1 MLEYILKTLFPKTI
15 NKIVNDEIIDRAIIK
30 EFGSLEAQQ
39 QHLEFEAMFNEIP
52 KEEWEKMAAEIDE
65 AEAEAHAMHL
75 EQDRY

>member
-1 MLEYILKTLFPKTI
+1 MLEYILETLFPKTI
-15 NKIVNDEIIDRAIIK
+15 NKIVDNEIINRAIIK

-39 QHLEFEAMFNEIP
+39 QRLEFEEMFNEIS

-65 AEAEAHAMHL
+65 AEAEAHAMYL

>member
-1 MLEYILKTLFPKTI
+1 MLKYILETLFPKTI
-15 NKIVNDEIIDRAIIK
+15 NKIVDDEIIDRAIIK

-39 QHLEFEAMFNEIP
+39 QRLEFEAMFYERP
-52 KEEWEKMAAEIDE
+52 EEEWEKMAAEIDE